1 MRIKGLAAGVVL
13 LSLVVC
19 RLPPAAGA
27 EIEKGK
33 KLYEEKRCRL
43 CHVIAGKGDKHGP
56 DLSSVGNRRDRA
68 WLMAFLQDPQKTIP
82 GAKMLP
88 VKGTE
93 EEHSALTDYLVSL
106 KK

>member
-1 MRIKGLAAGVVL
+1 MKGIIIGVVL
-13 LSLVVC
+13 LGLAVYGP
-19 RLPPAAGA
+19 LPAAGA

-56 DLSSVGNRRDRA
+56 DLSNVGNRRDRA
-68 WLMAFLQDPQKTIP
+68 WLMTFLKDPQKTIP

-93 EEHSALTDYLVSL
+93 GERSALTDYLVSL